1 MMAFDSSKDI
11 DADVRFESSGGGS
24 AYTVATTTFVC
35 RNCGHELYPGES
47 YKKCSV
53 CGSTDIEA
61 IRDRS
66 KRVEIQCAA

>member
-1 MMAFDSSKDI
+1 MASDSLKNVSADI
-11 DADVRFESSGGGS
+11 QFGSGDGGS
-24 AYTVATTTFVC
+24 TYTVATTVFTC
-35 RNCGHELYPGES
+35 RNCGHGLYPGES

-61 IRDRS
+61 VRDRS

>member
-1 MMAFDSSKDI
+1 MALDSFKDLG
-11 DADVRFESSGGGS
+11 ADVQFGSTGGNS
-24 AYTVATTTFVC
+24 TYTVATTTFVC